1 MEDMKE
7 FEKELMIEDSEN
19 ILNTYKRFPVVLK
32 EGKGATLKDYTGKE
46 YIDFSSG
53 IGTNS
58 FGACDKE
65 WVDAVVHQANTLQH
79 SSNLYYTAPQV
90 MVAKMLCEKTNMK
103 KVFFGNSGAEAN
115 ECAIKAARKYSY
127 DKYGLGRS
135 EIITLQNS
143 FHGRTIATLS
153 ATGQD
158 VFHQWFFPFV
168 GDFKYCPA
176 SDIDALKGLISEKTC
191 AIMIETVQGEGGVVA
206 LDPKFIK
213 YIDKVCKEKD
223 ILFIVDE
230 VQTGNGRCGYLY
242 SYMEYGVTP
251 NIVTTA
257 KGLAGGLPFAA
268 ILFDEKTQNVL
279 SYGQHGTTFGGN
291 PVCASAAVSVLK
303 RIDDKLLNHVRE
315 CRKIIEDRLK
325 DVEEVKS
332 ISGKGLM
339 VGLELKD
346 GLKAV
351 DIASKCMEEGLIPLT
366 AKTKIRLLPP
376 LNITFEEL
384 NKGLDILIHVLKEA

>member
-213 YIDKVCKEKD
+213 YIDLVCKEKD

-268 ILFDEKTQNVL
+268 ILFDEKTENVL

-339 VGLELKD
+339 VGIELKD